1 MVTQL
6 ATQFKKKKKKKRK
19 RLAIAMANHGCNWL
33 QEFKRHIIYVFIQY
47 VHARINCLYLCG
59 CIGLSECE
67 AHFNMI
73 IVPASVCGG
82 VRRRWRALLVSQ
94 SGRVFIVRSE
104 RWSSQRGGTV
114 NGDNPSVSESVGS
127 VQSRCRPESR
137 V

>member
-6 ATQFKKKKKKKRK
+6 ATQLKKKKGK
-19 RLAIAMANHGCNWL
+19 RLAIAVANHGCDWL

-114 NGDNPSVSESVGS
+114 NGDTPSVSESVGS
-127 VQSRCRPESR
+127 VHS
-137 V
+137 